1 MSTIAILSAHSRPSS
16 FGAALTEA
24 YARGAA
30 ASGAEVL
37 RFDASSL
44 RFDPVLR
51 GAYAEPMP
59 DEPDLARVRRAI
71 EDADHVAWLF
81 PLWWSAPPAALKALV
96 DRLFLPGW
104 SFRYRGGLPIG
115 QLKGRSARYIST
127 MDSPWAWYWLVL
139 RDPLGAMFGRG
150 TLRFV
155 GFAPVK
161 RTLIHSVRRLGA
173 SARQRWLEKVEAL
186 GRQDAQA
193 VPPR

>member
-1 MSTIAILSAHSRPSS
+1 MPKMTIVSAHPRPSS

-30 ASGAEVL
+30 AGGAEVL
-37 RFDASSL
+37 RFDAAYL
-44 RFDPVLR
+44 DFDPVLR
-51 GAYAEPMP
+51 GAYAEPMA

-96 DRLFLPGW
+96 DRLFLPDW
-104 SFRYRGGLPIG
+104 SFSYRRGLPVG
-115 QLKGRSARYIST
+115 RLQGRSARYIST

-139 RDPLGAMFGRG
+139 RDPLGAVFGQG

-155 GFAPVK
+155 GFAPVR
-161 RTLIHSVRRLGA
+161 RTLIHRVRRLSA

-186 GRQDAQA
+186 GRQDAHTLP
-193 VPPR
+193 VS